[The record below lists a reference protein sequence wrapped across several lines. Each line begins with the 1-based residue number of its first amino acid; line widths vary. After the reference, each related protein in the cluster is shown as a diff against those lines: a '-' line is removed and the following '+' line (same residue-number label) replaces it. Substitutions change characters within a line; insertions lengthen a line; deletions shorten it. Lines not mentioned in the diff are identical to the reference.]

1 MRLLT
6 LRTQQRLESAR
17 ERATSGSNR
26 SFSLAA
32 SVWKGER
39 GAPSAQSGA
48 LAWAERRMQRGGIE
62 RIIRPDVAS
71 AERERP
77 AFLGAPAKSWR
88 RQGCPFTR
96 SAPARSVLCSLARP
110 CPAIQ
115 PSSPSPVFQKQ
126 PKLRRSHP
134 PTHPKWWRGAASSH
148 LVLLASVGPIR
159 PVVQLSL
166 VFQIFPHGMR
176 GR

>member
-6 LRTQQRLESAR
+6 LRTQQLLESAR

-26 SFSLAA
+26 SFSQAA

-39 GAPSAQSGA
+39 GAPSTQSGA

-77 AFLGAPAKSWR
+77 TFLGAPAKSWR

-96 SAPARSVLCSLARP
+96 SAPARSGLCSLARP

-126 PKLRRSHP
+126 PKLRRSPKVAERRRFVSPGSARLRRTNP
-134 PTHPKWWRGAASSH
+134 PSSSTRADLPDLPPRH
-148 LVLLASVGPIR
+148 ARKI
-159 PVVQLSL
+159 
-166 VFQIFPHGMR
+166 
-176 GR
+176 GRA